1 MSAISPET
9 NFLDLTIED
18 LINEILSKSSD
29 VNFTSQKEKNK
40 FIEDLAELLAEYKPE
55 FKEKLLEQAKLEF
68 NEVSDLLQPLTDFV
82 VVSNFRIPSKK
93 DLEFISGLQTI
104 LNQASSGIDTM
115 FDASLDS
122 MIRQLNQYEKA
133 LQDRVLKEIGK
144 GGTLGRSID
153 DISKNIVKE
162 FQKDGIKSFIANDR
176 EYSLEAS
183 ATRLARTTLINGR
196 QRAVIFEAIRNGHDL
211 IKVSS
216 HGDESPM
223 CSPYSG
229 KIYSITGSTEGYPL
243 LESIFWNGGYKKGDG
258 VGHPYC
264 RHSFMVYIKSDI
276 KFKIRGEERV
286 LNSDE
291 KQTIQKE
298 FEKNRKN
305 QLNKDLENLEKDKTY
320 KESSSSQK
328 NIAKNIIKNK
338 TDILEIE

>member
-1 MSAISPET
+1 MTISPET
-9 NFLDLTIED
+9 NFLNSTIEE

-29 VNFTSQKEKNK
+29 VNFTNAKEKEK
-40 FIEDLAELLAEYKPE
+40 FIEQLANLLKEYKPE
-55 FKEKLLEQAKLEF
+55 FKKKLLEQAKLEF
-68 NEVSDLLQPLTDFV
+68 NEVGSLLKPLSDLV

-93 DLEFISGLQTI
+93 DLDFISGLQTI
-104 LNQASSGIDTM
+104 LNQAVSNIDTM
-115 FDASLDS
+115 FDSSLDS

-153 DISKNIVKE
+153 EISKNIVKE
-162 FQKDGIKSFIANDR
+162 FQKDGIKSFIVNDR

-183 ATRLARTTLINGR
+183 ATRLARNTLINGR
-196 QRAVIFEAIRNGHDL
+196 QRAVIFEAVKNGHDL
-211 IKVSS
+211 IKISS

-223 CSPYSG
+223 CKPHSG

-286 LNSDE
+286 LNNDE
-291 KQTIQKE
+291 KATIRKD
-298 FEKNRKN
+298 FERNRKN
-305 QLNKDLENLEKDKTY
+305 QLDKDLETLEKDKTY
-320 KESSSSQK
+320 KESSSSEK
-328 NIAKNIIKNK
+328 SIAKNIVRNK